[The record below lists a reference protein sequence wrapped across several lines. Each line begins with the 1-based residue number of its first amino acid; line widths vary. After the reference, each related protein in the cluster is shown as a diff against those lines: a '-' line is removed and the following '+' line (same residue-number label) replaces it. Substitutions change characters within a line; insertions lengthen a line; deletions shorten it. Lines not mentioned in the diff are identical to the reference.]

1 MTLNDFFLICF
12 AAAAVIHGVQTV
24 LAAKLLRGRTGREY
38 VEARDGVV
46 IGLTTFAWQFGNF
59 VFGLSLDASGTVQPD
74 RLSFTAGNLL
84 RDGSLVCFPLLFAS
98 MSLIPD
104 LGAVPH
110 SVIRIG
116 RGLRYPLWPWT
127 VFAVATMIGGNLGFP
142 IRILSPNVVAETT
155 LYIMLL
161 YFVMF
166 AVASTAHRRLAVE
179 SGIAAHVRSQK
190 AGVIASFVSVV
201 TFIVMLFGQRFFPKQ
216 FGGIIELCAMLS
228 SVPFSIFVAYRMYQF
243 PFMDVFIREVLAGML
258 LLGAFAGAL
267 AVASSPLWICAC
279 AVGLAFLKSPVT
291 HWVERRFL
299 GYKESTEQ
307 QEERIAAEI
316 RGLTR
321 VDEFDVRVPDILAK
335 EIDAEWIEIGL
346 SIRPGAVL
354 EFEIPGSGLRLSLGP
369 RSGRRQYMSR
379 QLRVVRTAAL
389 QLAAHHH
396 QLSRQELK
404 ELTVRAQMNT
414 LQAQINPHF
423 LFNTLNVLAGLI
435 QSDPIKAEQV
445 TVEFADI
452 FRYALESTRHERVA
466 LDDELRFL
474 QAYLEIEKARFEERL
489 RYSFDVDP
497 SLLQL
502 RIPPMILQPLVENA
516 VKHGVSQQIEGGEV
530 RVIARFEAGNCVIVI
545 EDTGPGRQT
554 PSRHRGAG
562 VGLSNVRDRLQHTY
576 AGAASLRLEDVSPT
590 GTRVLLAL
598 PQAVGV
604 QS

>member
-1 MTLNDFFLICF
+1 MTFRDFFLICF

-24 LAAKLLRGRTGREY
+24 LAAKLLRSRTGRECF
-38 VEARDGVV
+38 EAWDGVA

-59 VFGLSLDASGTVQPD
+59 IFGLSIDAAGTVHPD
-74 RLSFTAGNLL
+74 RLFFTLGNLFK
-84 RDGSLVCFPLLFAS
+84 DSSLVCFPLLFS
-98 MSLIPD
+98 LVSLIPD
-104 LGAVPH
+104 VGAVPRFI
-110 SVIRIG
+110 IRLG
-116 RGLRYPLWPWT
+116 RALRYPLWPWT
-127 VFAVATMIGGNLGFP
+127 VFAVATIVAADLGHP
-142 IRILSPNVVAETT
+142 LGILSPAIVAQTT
-155 LYIMLL
+155 LYLMLG
-161 YFVMF
+161 YFVAF
-166 AVASTAHRRLAVE
+166 AIASIAHRKLAKE
-179 SGIAAHVRSQK
+179 SGIAANVRSQR
-190 AGVIASFVSVV
+190 AAVIASLVAVGTFV
-201 TFIVMLFGQRFFPKQ
+201 VMLFAERFFPKQ
-216 FGGIIELCAMLS
+216 FGNFIELSAMLS
-228 SVPFSIFVAYRMYQF
+228 SVPFSIFIAYRQYQF

-279 AVGLAFLKSPVT
+279 AAGVAFLKSPVT
-291 HWVERRFL
+291 HWVERWFL

-316 RGLTR
+316 RALTR
-321 VDEFDVRVPDILAK
+321 ADEFEARVPDILGK
-335 EIDAEWIEIGL
+335 ELEAGWIEVGPIV
-346 SIRPGAVL
+346 RPGAL
-354 EFEIPGSGLRLSLGP
+354 LQFEIPGSGMKLSLGP
-369 RSGRRQYMSR
+369 RSGGRQYMSR
-379 QLRVVRTAAL
+379 QLRIARNAAL

-404 ELTVRAQMNT
+404 QLTVRAQMNT

-423 LFNTLNVLAGLI
+423 LFNTLNVLASLI
-435 QSDPIKAEQV
+435 QSDPIKAEKV
-445 TVEFADI
+445 TLEFADI
-452 FRYALESTRHERVA
+452 FRYALESTRQERVA

-497 SLLQL
+497 SLRQL

-516 VKHGVSQQIEGGEV
+516 IKHGVSQQIEGGEV
-530 RVIARFEAGNCVIVI
+530 RVIGRCEAENCVIVI

-554 PSRHRGAG
+554 PSRYRGAG

-590 GTRVLLAL
+590 GTRVLVAL
-598 PQAVGV
+598 PQAVRV